1 MEAKYMVRNDI
12 LYRFCKKYTNRYEQ
26 CEEEAKNVLID
37 YLRQGYGGEDAEDKL
52 HESGILDEIF
62 SQCAISKAEL
72 QALIVDDFVKQL
84 DEELQM
90 KIIMHCVGVKCNE
103 YEVND

>member
-1 MEAKYMVRNDI
+1 MVRNDM
-12 LYRFCKKYTNRYEQ
+12 LYRFCKKYTDQYEE
-26 CEEEAKNVLID
+26 CEEEVRDVIAD

-52 HESGILDEIF
+52 HESGMLDEIF
-62 SQCAISKAEL
+62 SKCAMSKAGL

-90 KIIMHCVGVKCNE
+90 KIIMHCMDMKCNE
-103 YEVND
+103 YEVGD